1 MEYQI
6 ETIQNEFESI
16 SLDCTIEE
24 LWNEKSI
31 THQILIN
38 QNGNEMIT
46 LDNGELYIHSLDK
59 QVPIKRLFKHK
70 VNKAKWK
77 ISVPNHDPFYIT
89 GDHSVIIERYGEI
102 FESKPED
109 IKDTDYLYVM
119 NGPFQQLISVKECE
133 VKQDGYFENEDVYDI
148 EVDDDSHMFVG
159 NNVLLHNS
167 IYVRMDAVLKNLFGT
182 TKVDWNNNQTFN
194 TIKTYVDNTFQQKL
208 NSYCAD
214 FICNK
219 FFTDQRRIEFKREK
233 ISAQGEYTAKKHY
246 IVHVYDNEG
255 LPCNKWAYV
264 GVEIKKNELPNTIK
278 KLLQEAVEGLI
289 EFNWDNNTFQNKVRE
304 MYDYF
309 CGMSVK
315 DIAYIK
321 NLGTPKKMQGFLSA
335 EKGAG
340 AHAKAAEFY
349 NQIITK
355 LGLDNKYEQIRQ
367 FDRFHYLYIKEN
379 NKFGIN
385 VIGFKD
391 RWPKEFDSLFEVDR
405 DKMFEKTVLAPFKQ
419 IIINHKFGTFNP
431 TETVILGEDKVSIFD
446 L

>member
-6 ETIQNEFESI
+6 EDIRLEFENNI
-16 SLDCTIEE
+16 ENCTIEE
-24 LWNEKSI
+24 LWQEKSL

-46 LDNGELYIHSLDK
+46 LDKNELYIDALDK
-59 QVPIKRLFKHK
+59 SVPIKRLFKHK
-70 VNKAKWK
+70 VTKSKWK
-77 ISVPNHDPFYIT
+77 ITTPNNDPLYIT
-89 GDHSVIIERYGEI
+89 GDHSIIVLDKYGDIVEVKPDEI
-102 FESKPED
+102 SD
-109 IKDTDYLYVM
+109 SDYFFI
-119 NGPFQQLISVKECE
+119 NNQLITVKDCE
-133 VKQDGYFENEDVYDI
+133 IIQDGCFENEDVYDI

-159 NNVLLHNS
+159 GGILLHNS

-182 TKVDWNNNQTFN
+182 TKVNWNDQGTFN
-194 TIKTYVDNTFQQKL
+194 KIKTYVDSTFQQKL

-431 TETVILGEDKVSIFD
+431 TETAILGQDNVSIFD